1 MYVRGEKESKNEE
14 RVGNRQKI
22 CEHYTDQNYDLCAR
36 VAGKRRKKGG
46 SYGWDRRAC
55 AAVRRVPARQKRRAG
70 DCGFV
75 PAEPERFIPDIN
87 VARSILSA
95 EKWIKQDTTLNI
107 SRRKNLTRL
116 GQTDPIEHI
125 GGREFVRL
133 EEVVHDPFPQ
143 ERFGCL
149 WHQDHHLDSFGR
161 FAKAT

>member
-46 SYGWDRRAC
+46 SCGWDRRAC

-95 EKWIKQDTTLNI
+95 EKWIKQDDQRYMYIFNSRYALVQSLMIIKWSNI
-107 SRRKNLTRL
+107 LR
-116 GQTDPIEHI
+116 
-125 GGREFVRL
+125 
-133 EEVVHDPFPQ
+133 
-143 ERFGCL
+143 
-149 WHQDHHLDSFGR
+149 
-161 FAKAT
+161 